1 MDGRTIRER
10 VRSLH
15 QEVARIREEN
25 QRYLL
30 KHRHTWQE
38 QQLHGDRDYE
48 VIIGARD
55 ADDVAVQVARQLQ
68 LQYPQVKSQVV
79 L

>member
-1 MDGRTIRER
+1 VDGRTISER
-10 VRSLH
+10 VRSLQ

-38 QQLHGDRDYE
+38 QQLHGDRE
-48 VIIGARD
+48 QRL
-55 ADDVAVQVARQLQ
+55 RQILSELAQ
-68 LQYPQVKSQVV
+68 LAKDKSPDR
-79 L
+79 